1 MSSRQMRRAAERANL
16 KNTPPT
22 IGPRGIKLQQAAAEF
37 QGAMQQ
43 VQVAEQLLTQWTR
56 LKQELTEADHEDLGI
71 NDDIENKLKR
81 RLQIARIAAIDAGV
95 GLIGIPGDA
104 ADPIIHEA
112 TDADVAA
119 VSAETLRQLD
129 VEESR

>member
-1 MSSRQMRRAAERANL
+1 MSRQMRRAAERANL

-43 VQVAEQLLTQWTR
+43 VQVAEQLLVQWER
-56 LKQELTEADHEDLGI
+56 LKKELSEADHEDLGI
-71 NDDIENKLKR
+71 NDEVESKLKR

-95 GLIGIPGDA
+95 GLIGVPGDA

-112 TDADVAA
+112 TDSDVAA
-119 VSAETLRQLD
+119 VAAETLRQLD
-129 VEESR
+129 AEEQRP